1 MEKTFV
7 IVKPDAI
14 QRGIIGDI
22 ISRFEKVGLKIV
34 AAKMIVAD
42 RKTLDQHYP
51 ADRTEFLRGIGQNTL
66 RSYDEM
72 GLDPKTQF
80 SDLDPVKIGSQV
92 REWLVDFMMSGPVL
106 AMVLEGP
113 HAIEIVRKI
122 VGTTLP
128 QKSAPGTIRGDYS
141 FDSSFLANTGNRPIR
156 NLIHA
161 SGNAE
166 EADTEIGLWFSESE
180 IHDYDTV
187 HQKHMSN

>member
-42 RKTLDQHYP
+42 RNTLDKHYP
-51 ADRTEFLRGIGQNTL
+51 ADRTEFLKGIGQNTL

-80 SDLDPVKIGSQV
+80 SDLDPVKIGTQV